1 MQDEGKVLQRM
12 HLKRYLCT
20 GLISSMMLVTSSLGI
35 QAKSTST
42 LHIELTGGLGTAEI
56 MTDEDI
62 TYPVDGGDDSFSFD
76 TGTQLKITIHS
87 KYGIDSVQDDS
98 SALKQNGKKIEK
110 ISAKDYTFTYKTQ
123 DIDTN
128 LTVNLTEMHSR
139 FKITSITTDENGE
152 VMPGY
157 VKYGCVKKSLYEET
171 DENIEEA
178 IELAQENG
186 LENDYQIL
194 ESDENGVL
202 QTNDFLKGTYIIK
215 KLDDESESE
224 PFELIVTRNKD
235 IPYTYIRLNNGYEF
249 SSDKTGTV
257 KIIESNQYIKSATRI
272 ILKNKNDKLVEDNG
286 TFKIKM
292 LDSEGK
298 VLKSYKNDYLKTDK
312 KGYISMYDSV
322 RWISTF
328 TIKNGKCVLPVVL
341 PDGDY
346 KIANADLNAV
356 SLKISDFKISSNTI
370 SGLDGDSQPISN
382 TVLQVKGN

>member
-1 MQDEGKVLQRM
+1 MQDEGKVVQRM

-62 TYPVDGGDDSFSFD
+62 TYPVDGGDDSFTFD
-76 TGTQLKITIHS
+76 KGTQLKIAIHS

-98 SALKQNGKKIEK
+98 SVLKNKGKKIEK

-123 DIDTN
+123 DMDTN

-139 FKITSITTDENGE
+139 FKITSIKEDDKGN
-152 VMPGY
+152 VIAAQS
-157 VKYGCVKKSLYEET
+157 KYRCVKKSFYEEAN
-171 DENIEEA
+171 ENIDKA
-178 IELAQENG
+178 IELAQKNG
-186 LENDYQIL
+186 LESDYQIL

-202 QTNDFLKGTYIIK
+202 QSNDFLKGTYIIK
-215 KLDDESESE
+215 KIDDGFETE

-235 IPYTYIRLNNGYEF
+235 IPYTYIRLNNGYEL

-257 KIIESNQYIKSATRI
+257 NIIENNQTIQSATRI
-272 ILKNKNDKLVEDNG
+272 ILKNKNDKLVEDDG
-286 TFKIKM
+286 AFKIKM
-292 LDSEGK
+292 LTSDGK
-298 VLKSYKNDYLKTDK
+298 VLKNYKNDYLKTNK
-312 KGYISMYDSV
+312 KGYISMYDGV

-328 TIKNGKCVLPVVL
+328 TLKKGRCVLPVVL
-341 PDGDY
+341 PNGDY
-346 KIANADLNAV
+346 KIAKAN
-356 SLKISDFKISSNTI
+356 LKDSNFKTSGFKISSNTI
-370 SGLDGDSQPISN
+370 SGLDDDSQPIN
-382 TVLQVKGN
+382 DIVLKVKGN

>member
-76 TGTQLKITIHS
+76 KGTKLKITIHS

-98 SALKQNGKKIEK
+98 SVLKQNGKKIEK

-123 DIDTN
+123 DMNTN

-235 IPYTYIRLNNGYEF
+235 IPYTYIRLKNGYEF

-272 ILKNKNDKLVEDNG
+272 ILKNKNDKFVEDNG

-312 KGYISMYDSV
+312 KGYISMYDGV

-328 TIKNGKCVLPVVL
+328 TLNKGKCVLPVVL

-346 KIANADLNAV
+346 KIVKAE
-356 SLKISDFKISSNTI
+356 LKDVCLKTFDFKISSYTI

>member
-1 MQDEGKVLQRM
+1 MIF
-12 HLKRYLCT
+12 KRLLYTSLS
-20 GLISSMMLVTSSLGI
+20 LIILLPSLSCDLVAKENTSL
-35 QAKSTST
+35 

-56 MTDEDI
+56 LTEDNI
-62 TYPVDGGDDSFSFD
+62 SYPVDGGDDSFSFD
-76 TGTQLKITIHS
+76 KGTQLKITIHS

-98 SALKQNGKKIEK
+98 SVLKQKGKKIEK

-123 DIDTN
+123 DMDTN

-157 VKYGCVKKSLYEET
+157 VKYGCVKKSIYEET

-186 LENDYQIL
+186 LENDYQTL

-257 KIIESNQYIKSATRI
+257 KMIESNQYIKSATRI

-292 LDSEGK
+292 LNEKGK
-298 VLKSYKNDYLKTDK
+298 TLKNYKKQYLKTDK
-312 KGYISMYDSV
+312 NGYISMYDGV
-322 RWISTF
+322 RWMSTF
-328 TIKNGKCVLPVVL
+328 TLKNGKCVLPVVL

-346 KIANADLNAV
+346 KMAKVDLNDC
-356 SLKISDFKISSNTI
+356 SLKTFDFVVSSNTV
-370 SGLDGDSQPISN
+370 SGLDGDSQPIN
-382 TVLQVKGN
+382 DIVLQVKGN

>member
-1 MQDEGKVLQRM
+1 M

-62 TYPVDGGDDSFSFD
+62 TYPVDGGDDSFTFD
-76 TGTQLKITIHS
+76 KGTQLKIAIHS

-98 SALKQNGKKIEK
+98 SVLKNKGKKIEK

-123 DIDTN
+123 DMDTN

-139 FKITSITTDENGE
+139 FKITSIKEDDKGN
-152 VMPGY
+152 VIAAQS
-157 VKYGCVKKSLYEET
+157 KYRCVKKSFYEEA
-171 DENIEEA
+171 DENIDKA
-178 IELAQENG
+178 IELAQKNG
-186 LENDYQIL
+186 LESDYQIL

-202 QTNDFLKGTYIIK
+202 QSNDFLKGTYIIK
-215 KLDDESESE
+215 KIDDEFETE

-235 IPYTYIRLNNGYEF
+235 IPYTYIRLNNGYEL

-257 KIIESNQYIKSATRI
+257 NIIENNQTIQSATRI
-272 ILKNKNDKLVEDNG
+272 ILKNKNDKLVEDDG
-286 TFKIKM
+286 AFKIKM
-292 LDSEGK
+292 LTSDGK
-298 VLKSYKNDYLKTDK
+298 ALRNYKNDYLKTNK
-312 KGYISMYDSV
+312 KGYISMYDGV

-328 TIKNGKCVLPVVL
+328 TLKKGRCVLPVVL
-341 PDGDY
+341 PNGDY
-346 KIANADLNAV
+346 KIAKAN
-356 SLKISDFKISSNTI
+356 LKDSNFETSGFKISSNTI
-370 SGLDGDSQPISN
+370 SGLDDDSQPIN
-382 TVLQVKGN
+382 DIVLKVKGN

>member
-1 MQDEGKVLQRM
+1 MQDEGKVVQRM

-76 TGTQLKITIHS
+76 KGTQLKITIHS

-98 SALKQNGKKIEK
+98 SVLKQKGKKIEK

-139 FKITSITTDENGE
+139 FKITSIKEDDKGN
-152 VMPGY
+152 VIAAQS
-157 VKYGCVKKSLYEET
+157 KYRCVKKSFYEEA
-171 DENIEEA
+171 DENIDKA
-178 IELAQENG
+178 IELAQKNG
-186 LENDYQIL
+186 LESDYQIL

-202 QTNDFLKGTYIIK
+202 QSNDFLKGTYIIK
-215 KLDDESESE
+215 KIDDEFETE

-235 IPYTYIRLNNGYEF
+235 IPYTYIRLNNGYEL

-257 KIIESNQYIKSATRI
+257 NIIENNQTIQSATRI
-272 ILKNKNDKLVEDNG
+272 ILKNKNDKLVEDDG

-292 LDSEGK
+292 LTSDGK
-298 VLKSYKNDYLKTDK
+298 VLKNYKNDYLKTNK
-312 KGYISMYDSV
+312 KGYISMYDGV

-328 TIKNGKCVLPVVL
+328 TLKKGRCVLPVVL
-341 PDGDY
+341 PNGDY
-346 KIANADLNAV
+346 KIAKANLKDS
-356 SLKISDFKISSNTI
+356 SLKTSDFKISSNTI

>member
-1 MQDEGKVLQRM
+1 M

-62 TYPVDGGDDSFSFD
+62 TYPVDGGDDSFTFD
-76 TGTQLKITIHS
+76 KGTQLKIAIHS

-98 SALKQNGKKIEK
+98 SVLKNKGKKIEK

-123 DIDTN
+123 DMDTN

-139 FKITSITTDENGE
+139 FKITSIKEDDKGN
-152 VMPGY
+152 VIAAQS
-157 VKYGCVKKSLYEET
+157 KYRCVKKSFYEEA
-171 DENIEEA
+171 DENIDKA
-178 IELAQENG
+178 IELAQKNG
-186 LENDYQIL
+186 LESDYQIL

-202 QTNDFLKGTYIIK
+202 QSNDFLKGTYIIK
-215 KLDDESESE
+215 KIDDEFETE

-235 IPYTYIRLNNGYEF
+235 IPYTYIRLNNGYEL

-257 KIIESNQYIKSATRI
+257 NIIENNQTIQSATRI
-272 ILKNKNDKLVEDNG
+272 ILKNKNDKLVEDDG

-292 LDSEGK
+292 LTSDGK
-298 VLKSYKNDYLKTDK
+298 VLKNYKNDYLKTNK
-312 KGYISMYDSV
+312 KGYISMYDGV

-328 TIKNGKCVLPVVL
+328 TLKKGRCVLPVVL
-341 PDGDY
+341 PNGDY
-346 KIANADLNAV
+346 KIAKAN
-356 SLKISDFKISSNTI
+356 LKDSNFKTSGFKISSNTI
-370 SGLDGDSQPISN
+370 SGLDDDSQPIN
-382 TVLQVKGN
+382 DIVLKVKGN

>member
-1 MQDEGKVLQRM
+1 MQDEGKVVQRM

-76 TGTQLKITIHS
+76 KGTQLKITIHS
-87 KYGIDSVQDDS
+87 KYGIDSVQNDS
-98 SALKQNGKKIEK
+98 SVLKQNGKKIEK

-178 IELAQENG
+178 IELAQEKG

-235 IPYTYIRLNNGYEF
+235 IPYTYIHLNNGYEF

-257 KIIESNQYIKSATRI
+257 KMIESNQYIKSATRI
-272 ILKNKNDKLVEDNG
+272 LLKNKNDKLVEDNG

-312 KGYISMYDSV
+312 KGYISMYDGV

-328 TIKNGKCVLPVVL
+328 TLKKGKCVLPVVL

-346 KIANADLNAV
+346 KIVKAE
-356 SLKISDFKISSNTI
+356 LKDVCLKTSDFKISSNTI